1 MMTTFVLIL
10 FLWSFLFL
18 LSSGYDEYHNNITVG
33 GRTAP
38 VQIAFGV
45 MTFHRDNDTIN
56 ETLEDFYRLMN
67 RIYEDEYNHLYVLHT
82 DYSSPSRL
90 HQSISNDFCS
100 HRLNCLTIEPRIITW
115 GGVSV
120 VEMNLALMH
129 AAHEFVYPNGS
140 SSSWEYFA
148 LLGHESMP
156 LVSLQYIESF
166 LLSYPLGTN
175 FINCWDG
182 DGYDFFGQH
191 EDIIYRQASV
201 VVDGFDE
208 KRLHENFDIERKVP
222 RGMKLYK
229 TIQYVVISRDFVRS
243 VNCSC
248 CCYCCCCYIIVL
260 DCIMLI
266 VPFAC
271 YIFIYS
277 SQHVRILLFNGWL

>member
-1 MMTTFVLIL
+1 MTTYVSILLIYYA
-10 FLWSFLFL
+10 FLFIL
-18 LSSGYDEYHNNITVG
+18 ISGYDDHHENFTVVF

-45 MTFHRDNDTIN
+45 MTFHRNNDTIN

-67 RIYEDEYNHLYVLHT
+67 RIYEDESNHLYILHT

-90 HQSISNDFCS
+90 HQRITNDFCS
-100 HRLNCLTIEPRIITW
+100 RRLNCLSIEPRIITW

-120 VEMNLALMH
+120 VEMNLALMQ

-140 SSSWEYFA
+140 SSPWEYFA

-156 LVSLQYIESF
+156 LTSLHYMERF

-208 KRLHENFDIERKVP
+208 KRLHEHFDIERKVP

-243 VNCSC
+243 VMC
-248 CCYCCCCYIIVL
+248 CCIIAF
-260 DCIMLI
+260 D
-266 VPFAC
+266 
-271 YIFIYS
+271 
-277 SQHVRILLFNGWL
+277 